1 MESRLDFHPLFDA
14 PELLYKAVDNGTISK
29 DDFLDFLVNRKDFE
43 VTRIGNTYVAKRL
56 APEKSEK
63 KITLTLT

>member
-56 APEKSEK
+56 APEKK
-63 KITLTLT
+63 VIK

>member
-14 PELLYKAVDNGTISK
+14 PELLYQAVDNGTISK

-56 APEKSEK
+56 APEKK
-63 KITLTLT
+63 VIK

>member
-14 PELLYKAVDNGTISK
+14 PELLYQAVDNGTISK
-29 DDFLDFLVNRKDFE
+29 DEFLDFLVNRKDFE

-56 APEKSEK
+56 APEKKVK
-63 KITLTLT
+63 K

>member
-63 KITLTLT
+63 KSL

>member
-14 PELLYKAVDNGTISK
+14 PELLYQAVDNGTISK

-56 APEKSEK
+56 ASEK
-63 KITLTLT
+63 KVKK

>member
-14 PELLYKAVDNGTISK
+14 PELLYQAVDNGTISK

-56 APEKSEK
+56 APEKKVK
-63 KITLTLT
+63 K